1 MAAVAVLTMPP
12 NSLMRVGCSI
22 AHQGYGA
29 RRAADRIA
37 FHFADPLTHLL
48 HPGSVRHAPRRWRAR
63 DRQWEFVPWFAVP
76 LRSLPLSFDPVRRTF
91 LAKIEA
97 LDARKFNKSE
107 FVSTSEINERAV
119 CVIAYQAW
127 PITRVLESDA
137 ASRNTRS
144 SPG

>member
-1 MAAVAVLTMPP
+1 
-12 NSLMRVGCSI
+12 
-22 AHQGYGA
+22 
-29 RRAADRIA
+29 
-37 FHFADPLTHLL
+37 
-48 HPGSVRHAPRRWRAR
+48 
-63 DRQWEFVPWFAVP
+63 
-76 LRSLPLSFDPVRRTF
+76 VRRTF

-97 LDARKFNKSE
+97 LDAGKFNKSE